1 MRRDNFTLS
10 LDLGS
15 ELIIDNFAG
24 GGGTSTGL
32 EQAFGR
38 PVDIAINHDPEAL
51 AMHAANHPHTTHLC
65 ESVWDVDPIKVTGNR
80 PVGLVWLSP
89 DCKHFSKA
97 KGGKPVEKR
106 IRGLAWVTLRWAA
119 KCKPRV
125 IMLENVEE
133 FKTWGPLL
141 IAADGSAKPDPAKK
155 GKTFDSFIRQLRAH
169 GYTVDYREMRGCD
182 HDTPTIRK
190 RFFLVARRDGITIKW
205 PEPTHGAPD
214 SIGVRAGKLRPYRT
228 AAECID
234 FSLPCP
240 SIFERD
246 RPLAPATL
254 RRIAKGI
261 MRYVV
266 DAADP
271 FIVGQGGPVYGGKP
285 VSANQ
290 PFGTLTTENHRAVVL
305 PTIVPVTHQGGD
317 RTESIGEPFR
327 TITGAHR
334 GEKALGVATLV
345 QVGYGE
351 REGQAPRA
359 LDIEK
364 PLGTVVGAAA
374 KHALV
379 EAELVPFVMTNT
391 TGHPGAGAYM
401 PVPTITA
408 AGNQALVSALLTG
421 VGGRAG
427 QSRPRGVDEP
437 TATATSKADAALI
450 TAVLVDAAHGEV
462 SPSGVKRWGTGAH
475 NVEAPL
481 GTVTASGNKA
491 VATAFLAK
499 HYTGVVGSDL
509 ADPIGTV
516 TACDHH
522 SLVTAFLTEHANAST
537 QRVMP
542 ADAPLRTMCAQVK
555 GGHFSMVSAH
565 ITKFRTGATGSDMN
579 TPLPTITAGPK
590 ENPAG
595 APHALGI
602 VTAHIQRDMGASVGH
617 AADAPLGTVTAGGG
631 GKAALVTSNMIKLRG
646 TSTAAGTDEPL
657 GTVSAGGQHHAEVR
671 SFLLAYY
678 GASETHSLSDPLN
691 TVTSRDRFGLV
702 TIQGQDYQ
710 IVDIGLRMLQPR
722 ELFRAQGFPD
732 DYIIGDDPAQGLKLT
747 KSAQVRMCGNSVC
760 PPMAKA
766 LILANFA
773 HEREIARSVA

>member
-1 MRRDNFTLS
+1 MKRDDFTLS

-38 PVDIAINHDPEAL
+38 PVDIAINHNAEAL
-51 AMHAANHPHTTHLC
+51 AMHAANHPHTKHLC
-65 ESVWDVDPIKVTGNR
+65 ESVWDVDPIKVTNNQ

-97 KGGKPVEKR
+97 KGGKPVEKK

-141 IAADGSAKPDPAKK
+141 VDADGNAKPDPAKK
-155 GKTFDSFIRQLRAH
+155 GKTFDSFIRQLEGH
-169 GYTVDYREMRGCD
+169 GYVVDHRELRGCD

-190 RFFLVARRDGITIKW
+190 RFFLVARRDGIPIQW
-205 PEPTHGAPD
+205 PVATHGAPD
-214 SIGVRAGKLRPYRT
+214 SIGVRTGKLKPYRT

-234 FSLPCP
+234 WSLECP
-240 SIFERD
+240 SIFTRK
-246 RPLAPATL
+246 RPLAEATL

-266 DAADP
+266 DSANP
-271 FIVGQGGPVYGGKP
+271 FIVGQGGPIYSGKP
-285 VSANQ
+285 KAVSD
-290 PFGTLTTENHRAVVL
+290 PFGTITTESHRSIVL
-305 PTIVPVTHQGGD
+305 PTIVPVTHQGSD
-317 RTESIGEPFR
+317 RSESIDQPFR
-327 TITGAHR
+327 TITGAQR
-334 GEKALGVATLV
+334 GEKALGVATVV

-351 REGQAPRA
+351 RAGQAPRA

-364 PLGTVVGAAA
+364 PLGTVVGES
-374 KHALV
+374 KHALI
-379 EAELVPFVMTNT
+379 EAELAPFIMTNT
-391 TGHPGAGAYM
+391 TGHAGADIGE
-401 PVPTITA
+401 PVPTVTS
-408 AGNQALVSALLTG
+408 AGNQALASAFLSPYYSDKRPSDARGQVPDEPINTIPTENRHALVSAALIG

-427 QSRPRGVDEP
+427 ESRPRGADEP
-437 TATATSKADAALI
+437 TATI
-450 TAVLVDAAHGEV
+450 TAKGD
-462 SPSGVKRWGTGAH
+462 T
-475 NVEAPL
+475 
-481 GTVTASGNKA
+481 A

-509 ADPIGTV
+509 ADPLGTV
-516 TACDHH
+516 TSSDHH
-522 SLVTAFLTEHANAST
+522 SLVTALLTEHANASN

-542 ADAPLRTMCAQVK
+542 IDEPLRTICAQVK

-565 ITKFRTGATGSDMN
+565 VTKFRSGAVGSALDE
-579 TPLPTITAGPK
+579 PLHTVTAGGQQARPGTG
-590 ENPAG
+590 NAM
-595 APHALGI
+595 GI

-671 SFLLAYY
+671 AFLLAYY
-678 GASETHSLSDPLN
+678 GASETNDLADPLN
-691 TVTSRDRFGLV
+691 TITSKDRFGLV
-702 TIQGQDYQ
+702 TIHGQDYQ
-710 IVDIGLRMLQPR
+710 IVDIGLRMLAPR

-732 DYIIGDDPAQGLKLT
+732 NYIIGDDPAQGLTLT

-766 LILANFA
+766 LILANFT
-773 HEREIARSVA
+773 HEREIARVA